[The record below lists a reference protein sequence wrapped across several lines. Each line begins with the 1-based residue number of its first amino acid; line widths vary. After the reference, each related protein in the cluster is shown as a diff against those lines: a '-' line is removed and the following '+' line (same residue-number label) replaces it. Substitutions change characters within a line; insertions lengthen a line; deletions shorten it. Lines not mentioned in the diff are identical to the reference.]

1 MRVAPVTREAFL
13 RLVIATLAPVLPLAL
28 TMMPLEDLLKK
39 LLGVLF

>member
-1 MRVAPVTREAFL
+1 
-13 RLVIATLAPVLPLAL
+13 VIATLAPVLPLAL